1 MVVQRSASLH
11 HLLQAKKVERT
22 GRRLSR
28 PRTSTQNETV
38 EMTEA
43 ADHEPQPGPL
53 QRNRRSADSGDR
65 SMPTSISSAVAAEP
79 PVLRR
84 TSQAR

>member
-22 GRRLSR
+22 GRRFSP

-38 EMTEA
+38 EMTET

-53 QRNRRSADSGDR
+53 QRNRRSADLGDR
-65 SMPTSISSAVAAEP
+65 SMPYNDRIAMVPQQSARSRIGDAP
-79 PVLRR
+79 
-84 TSQAR
+84 